1 MSILAKA
8 GESAI
13 NTMPSWQV
21 IIIGLGVVFVGLICI
36 IALCMLMSVVYRA
49 VAGKKETAAPQAP
62 VAAPAPAA
70 EIPNRQQFVA
80 AVSAVLAEEIG
91 TDVTKL
97 RILSIKKI

>member
-62 VAAPAPAA
+62 VAA

-80 AVSAVLAEEIG
+80 AVSAVLAEEMG

>member
-62 VAAPAPAA
+62 VAAPARRKSPTGSSLWLL
-70 EIPNRQQFVA
+70 
-80 AVSAVLAEEIG
+80 SA
-91 TDVTKL
+91 
-97 RILSIKKI
+97 RFSRKKWEPM